1 MDAVPQG
8 PSGQIVRQRS
18 ARNTSKPLTPRRH
31 CADAQRKCT
40 AIRSEQVRT
49 RPQSSHVPPASRSRP
64 ATSLHDV
71 KLSFRKGLH
80 TGQQRIPPS
89 LGTFSSLPLKSLPQA
104 RHHGIGIFLPGPA
117 ASPLAGP
124 FRCPFNGR
132 SSKRTPCRKNLYIRG
147 MLDLHEH
154 PDLARTGKPHK
165 QLK

>member
-1 MDAVPQG
+1 M
-8 PSGQIVRQRS
+8 RQRS

-132 SSKRTPCRKNLYIRG
+132 SSKRTPCQKNLYIRG

>member
-1 MDAVPQG
+1 M
-8 PSGQIVRQRS
+8 
-18 ARNTSKPLTPRRH
+18 
-31 CADAQRKCT
+31 
-40 AIRSEQVRT
+40 RT

-89 LGTFSSLPLKSLPQA
+89 LGAFSSLPLKSLPQA

-124 FRCPFNGR
+124 FRCRIAATAPQQF
-132 SSKRTPCRKNLYIRG
+132 I
-147 MLDLHEH
+147 H
-154 PDLARTGKPHK
+154 PDDGRTLAGRGALIEATRHACPSTAAAPSGHRVERTHTYGACSTYMSTLTWLA
-165 QLK
+165 QGSLTSS